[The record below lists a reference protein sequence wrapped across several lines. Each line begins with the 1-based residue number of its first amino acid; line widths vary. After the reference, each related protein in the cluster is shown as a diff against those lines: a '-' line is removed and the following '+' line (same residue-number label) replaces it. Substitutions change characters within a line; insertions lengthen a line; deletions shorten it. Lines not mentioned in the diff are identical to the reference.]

1 MKIFL
6 YVIVVLAY
14 LGAGIS
20 TAMFAREGL
29 LTSGTELS
37 FVLLIIFNISCARY
51 LYKKANNNKTE
62 WALFGLIGNLTA
74 IVCFWL
80 FKDVLI
86 NWKRGKR
93 NFS

>member
-6 YVIVVLAY
+6 YTVVVLAY

-20 TAMFAREGL
+20 TAMFARKGL
-29 LTSGTELS
+29 LTIETELS
-37 FVLLIIFNISCARY
+37 FVALIIFNSCCARY
-51 LYKKANNNKTE
+51 LYKKADKSKIE
-62 WALFGLIGNLTA
+62 WALFGLVGNLTA
-74 IVCFWL
+74 IICYWL

-86 NWKRGKR
+86 NWRRGKH

>member
-6 YVIVVLAY
+6 YIIVVLAY

-20 TAMFAREGL
+20 TAMFARKGL
-29 LTSGTELS
+29 LTTQTELS
-37 FVLLIIFNISCARY
+37 FAALIIFNLCCTRC
-51 LYKKANNNKTE
+51 LYKKTDKNKTE
-62 WALFGLIGNLTA
+62 WALFGLISNLTA
-74 IVCFWL
+74 IICYWL

>member
-6 YVIVVLAY
+6 YVIVLLAY

-20 TAMFAREGL
+20 IAMFARKGL
-29 LTSGTELS
+29 LTIETELS
-37 FVLLIIFNISCARY
+37 FAALIIFNSSCAIY
-51 LYKKANNNKTE
+51 LYKKAENNKTE

-74 IVCFWL
+74 IICYWL

-93 NFS
+93 YFS